1 MNWFGVFLLV
11 LLLYSTCF
19 TYCLCFNPWGIMHH
33 KGYVVLCGKL
43 TCDPLL
49 SSFDWFGSSSSFFFM
64 LTWRYLLC
72 LHVVDYECDPLL
84 SSFRFGSSSSF
95 FFMLTWRYLLCR
107 HASEIS
113 FRSSSFFF
121 LLHYCWW
128 VCRFEKSYCICVEMS
143 FTYPKCLRYPDF
155 APRVLRGASF
165 RLLIFHQESCGS
177 FPGVA
182 CTL

>member
-1 MNWFGVFLLV
+1 VSSYWCCCCIVRV
-11 LLLYSTCF
+11 LLIVCVLILEG
-19 TYCLCFNPWGIMHH
+19 LCTIRFMW
-33 KGYVVLCGKL
+33 YLCGKL

-49 SSFDWFGSSSSFFFM
+49 SSFDCFGSSSSFFFM
-64 LTWRYLLC
+64 WLDVIFYVVMLLITSVILFFLLLDLVRLLLSSSC
-72 LHVVDYECDPLL
+72 WLDVIFYVVMLLKLVFVPLL
-84 SSFRFGSSSSF
+84 SSFF
-95 FFMLTWRYLLCR
+95 FIFW
-107 HASEIS
+107 
-113 FRSSSFFF
+113 
-121 LLHYCWW
+121 WW

-155 APRVLRGASF
+155 APRVLRGTSF

>member
-1 MNWFGVFLLV
+1 MILFFLLWWLNWFGVFFLL

-33 KGYVVLCGKL
+33 KVYVVLCGKL

-49 SSFDWFGSSSSFFFM
+49 SSFDW
-64 LTWRYLLC
+64 
-72 LHVVDYECDPLL
+72 
-84 SSFRFGSSSSF
+84 FGSSSSF